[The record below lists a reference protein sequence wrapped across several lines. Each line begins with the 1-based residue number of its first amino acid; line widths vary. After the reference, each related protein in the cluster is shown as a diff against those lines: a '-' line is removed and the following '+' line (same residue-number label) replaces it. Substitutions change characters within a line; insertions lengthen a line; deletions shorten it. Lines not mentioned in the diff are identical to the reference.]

1 MAMADNILT
10 LKWISDYNHSND
22 VQSLFTW
29 RRGFFGF
36 KLRKE
41 IKRKIQEI
49 TQFGENL
56 SSAQKE
62 FSDLAAELK
71 SIERRLAQLGKQEN
85 SESDP
90 MFAKLDT
97 EKKQLERSLDTKE
110 RRVANLKDSLMKS
123 ENDLGLMQSYS
134 NGTTLTTD
142 QAMREWTGKDGSDTS
157 RARGNLP
164 EREARFNEFN
174 EGKNFE
180 ETAPVEDYTSENDTV
195 TEEVITDEE

>member
-1 MAMADNILT
+1 MADNILP
-10 LKWISDYNHSND
+10 LKWISDYNHTND

-36 KLRKE
+36 KLKKE
-41 IKRKIQEI
+41 IKRKILSI
-49 TQFGENL
+49 TQDSENL
-56 SSAQKE
+56 TLAQKD
-62 FSDLAAELK
+62 FSDSAAELK

-85 SESDP
+85 SQSDP

-97 EKKQLERSLDTKE
+97 ERQQLQRSLDTKE

-123 ENDLGLMQSYS
+123 ENDLGLMQSYAS
-134 NGTTLTTD
+134 GTVLSTD

-164 EREARFNEFN
+164 EREARINEFN
-174 EGKNFE
+174 QDKQFQDNTPAE
-180 ETAPVEDYTSENDTV
+180 ETSNEVETV
-195 TEEVITDEE
+195 TEEASADEE

>member
-1 MAMADNILT
+1 MADNILP
-10 LKWISDYNHSND
+10 LKWISDYNHTND

-36 KLRKE
+36 KLKKE
-41 IKRKIQEI
+41 IKRKILSI
-49 TQFGENL
+49 TQDSENL
-56 SSAQKE
+56 TLAQKD
-62 FSDLAAELK
+62 FSDSAAELK

-85 SESDP
+85 SQSDP

-97 EKKQLERSLDTKE
+97 ERQQLQRSLDTKE

-123 ENDLGLMQSYS
+123 ENDLGLMQSYAS
-134 NGTTLTTD
+134 GTVLSTD

-164 EREARFNEFN
+164 RERS
-174 EGKNFE
+174 K
-180 ETAPVEDYTSENDTV
+180 S
-195 TEEVITDEE
+195 

>member
-1 MAMADNILT
+1 MADNILP
-10 LKWISDYNHSND
+10 LKWISDYNHTND

-36 KLRKE
+36 KLKKE
-41 IKRKIQEI
+41 IKRKILSI
-49 TQFGENL
+49 TQDSENL
-56 SSAQKE
+56 TLAQKD
-62 FSDLAAELK
+62 FSDSAAELK

-85 SESDP
+85 SQSDP

-97 EKKQLERSLDTKE
+97 ERQQLQRSLDTKE

-123 ENDLGLMQSYS
+123 ENDLGLMQSYAS
-134 NGTTLTTD
+134 GTVLSTD

-164 EREARFNEFN
+164 EREARVNEFN
-174 EGKNFE
+174 QDKQFQDNTPAE
-180 ETAPVEDYTSENDTV
+180 ETSNEVETV
-195 TEEVITDEE
+195 TEEASADEE

>member
-1 MAMADNILT
+1 MADNILP
-10 LKWISDYNHSND
+10 LKWISDYNHTND

-36 KLRKE
+36 KLKKE
-41 IKRKIQEI
+41 IKRKILSI
-49 TQFGENL
+49 TQDSENL
-56 SSAQKE
+56 TLAQKD
-62 FSDLAAELK
+62 FSDSAAELK

-85 SESDP
+85 SQSDP

-97 EKKQLERSLDTKE
+97 ERQQLQRSLDTKE

-123 ENDLGLMQSYS
+123 ENDLGLMQSYAS
-134 NGTTLTTD
+134 GTVLSTD

-164 EREARFNEFN
+164 EREARINELNQDKQFQDN
-174 EGKNFE
+174 TPAE
-180 ETAPVEDYTSENDTV
+180 ETSNEVETV
-195 TEEVITDEE
+195 TEEASADEE

>member
-1 MAMADNILT
+1 MADNILT
-10 LKWISDYNHSND
+10 LKWISDYNHTND

-97 EKKQLERSLDTKE
+97 EKQQLERSLDTKE

-134 NGTTLTTD
+134 NGTTMTTD

-180 ETAPVEDYTSENDTV
+180 ETAPVEDFTSENDTV

>member
-1 MAMADNILT
+1 MADNILP
-10 LKWISDYNHSND
+10 LKWISDYNHTND

-36 KLRKE
+36 KLKKE
-41 IKRKIQEI
+41 IKRKILSI
-49 TQFGENL
+49 TQDSENL
-56 SSAQKE
+56 TLAQKD
-62 FSDLAAELK
+62 FSDSAAELK

-85 SESDP
+85 SQSDP

-97 EKKQLERSLDTKE
+97 ERQQLQRSLDTKE

-123 ENDLGLMQSYS
+123 ENDLGLMQSYAS
-134 NGTTLTTD
+134 GTVLSTD

-174 EGKNFE
+174 QDKQFQDNTPAE
-180 ETAPVEDYTSENDTV
+180 ETSNEVETV
-195 TEEVITDEE
+195 TEEASADEE